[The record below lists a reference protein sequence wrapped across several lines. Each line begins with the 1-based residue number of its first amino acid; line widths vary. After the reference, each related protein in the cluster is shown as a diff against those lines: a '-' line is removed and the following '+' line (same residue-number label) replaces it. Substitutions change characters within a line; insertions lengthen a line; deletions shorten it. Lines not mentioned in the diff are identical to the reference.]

1 MNKTLFKSRSPGN
14 RPGRARLWLIGCG
27 TPSPAPDRFGSS
39 FVLQVGPE
47 CLMFDCGPATTYKL
61 AQAGMAPTDIHH
73 LFFTHYHY
81 DHHADYPC
89 FLLCRWDHER
99 GDVPRLSVYG
109 PPPLSRIT
117 EKLIGPE
124 GAFADDW
131 RVRVEHPASR
141 ELYAARGGKGP
152 RPEPC
157 FDVHEIAVS
166 DRIETRATQVTAGEA
181 IHLQPMM
188 DCLAYRVDWDG
199 GALVFTGDTGRHE
212 GLETLARGADTL
224 VVNVWDH
231 QENLSSA
238 FFSGFCG
245 TLDAARMAAG
255 AGVHRLV
262 IAHQT
267 IGLAR
272 PKSREKALAEIASI
286 FKGEIV
292 FGEELMELD
301 LDK

>member
-1 MNKTLFKSRSPGN
+1 
-14 RPGRARLWLIGCG
+14 
-27 TPSPAPDRFGSS
+27 
-39 FVLQVGPE
+39 
-47 CLMFDCGPATTYKL
+47 
-61 AQAGMAPTDIHH
+61 
-73 LFFTHYHY
+73 
-81 DHHADYPC
+81 
-89 FLLCRWDHER
+89 
-99 GDVPRLSVYG
+99 
-109 PPPLSRIT
+109 
-117 EKLIGPE
+117 
-124 GAFADDW
+124 
-131 RVRVEHPASR
+131 
-141 ELYAARGGKGP
+141 
-152 RPEPC
+152 
-157 FDVHEIAVS
+157 
-166 DRIETRATQVTAGEA
+166 
-181 IHLQPMM
+181 
-188 DCLAYRVDWDG
+188 
-199 GALVFTGDTGRHE
+199 
-212 GLETLARGADTL
+212 

-267 IGLAR
+267 IGLER